1 MNCRNNIANITGIIL
16 AGGSSLRLG
25 YNKLFLKMGD
35 RYLIDIVIDSLSQFT
50 SSLLIV
56 TREDQMDLIKS
67 HICSENVVAD
77 LFPGKGPLGGIYTG
91 LANAPNTYSFIVG
104 CDMPF
109 INSALAGYIINNA
122 HDYDAILPKIGNMIE
137 PLHAIYSR
145 NCLSKIE
152 CLLQMERLSIA
163 QLFPMVRTRYID
175 EHEINALDPNH
186 LSFININTKRDLTI
200 ANLLL
205 GK

>member
-1 MNCRNNIANITGIIL
+1 MNYGNNIPDITGIIL

-56 TREDQMDLIKS
+56 TREDQLDLIKS
-67 HICSENVVAD
+67 HICRANVVAD

-91 LANAPNTYSFIVG
+91 LSHAPNTFSFIVG

-109 INSALAGYIINNA
+109 ISSALARYMINNV
-122 HDYDAILPKIGNMIE
+122 HDCDAIVPKIGNMIE

-152 CLLQMERLSIA
+152 CLLQIERLNIA
-163 QLFPMVRTRYID
+163 RLFPMVRTKYID

-186 LSFININTKRDLTI
+186 LSFININTKRDLRI